1 MAKVLMSNKGTQPSR
16 GSGKH
21 GSSITS
27 KYRFRPAIERKTSSA
42 LCYSFGIAMSGRL
55 FRRNIHTNDASNIA
69 GSQIHKS
76 SLCRMA
82 NPRGVKKRVT
92 ALVKPQRVSTAGNN
106 RNFLKV

>member
-1 MAKVLMSNKGTQPSR
+1 M
-16 GSGKH
+16 H
-21 GSSITS
+21 GSPITS

-42 LCYSFGIAMSGRL
+42 ICYSFGIATSGWL
-55 FRRNIHTNDASNIA
+55 FRRDIHTNDDIA

-92 ALVKPQRVSTAGNN
+92 AIGETRTGLHGK
-106 RNFLKV
+106 K